1 MSDPTIFLLST
12 QTLPDA
18 LIAAAAGGRVQLDAM
33 AFIRTEPVEEIGVL
47 PRGPLTVV
55 FTSQQAVGRLK
66 GEGWRIFCTGGAT
79 RKLVSERFGEDAIA
93 GTADSA
99 EDLARVIIGSGAGKA
114 VTFFCGDQRRE
125 ELPAMLRKAG
135 WLVDERIVYRTILQP
150 QKVSRRYDGI
160 AFFSPSA
167 VESFFSVNAA
177 DEATVYFAIGRTT
190 AAAVFARTGKEAMI
204 SNQPDKEVLIQQM
217 IAHFKV

>member
-1 MSDPTIFLLST
+1 MIFLLST

-18 LIAAAAGGRVQLDAM
+18 LIAAAAVSRVQLDAM
-33 AFIRTEPVEEIGVL
+33 AFIRTEPVEETVVL
-47 PRGPLTVV
+47 PEGPLTVV

-99 EDLARVIIGSGAGKA
+99 EDLARMIIGSAAGKA

-125 ELPAMLRKAG
+125 ELPVLLRQAG
-135 WLVDERIVYRTILQP
+135 FLVHEKVVYRTVLQP
-150 QKVSRRYDGI
+150 QKISRHYDGI

-167 VESFFSVNAA
+167 VESFFLVNEVDAA
-177 DEATVYFAIGRTT
+177 TGFFAIGRTT
-190 AAAVFARTGKEAMI
+190 AAAIHARTGREAMI

-217 IAHFKV
+217 IAHFIV

>member
-1 MSDPTIFLLST
+1 MIFLLST

-18 LIAAAAGGRVQLDAM
+18 LIAAATVSRVQLDAM
-33 AFIRTEPVEEIGVL
+33 AFIRTERVEETGML
-47 PRGPLTVV
+47 PEGPLTVV
-55 FTSQQAVGRLK
+55 FTSQQAVGRWK

-99 EDLARVIIGSGAGKA
+99 EDLARVIIDSGAGKE
-114 VTFFCGDQRRE
+114 VLFFCGDQRRE
-125 ELPAMLRKAG
+125 ELPVLLRQAG
-135 WLVDERIVYRTILQP
+135 FLVHEKVVYRTVLQP
-150 QKVSRRYDGI
+150 QKIARRYDGI

-167 VESFFSVNAA
+167 VESFFSVNAGDA
-177 DEATVYFAIGRTT
+177 ATVFFAIGRTT
-190 AAAVFARTGKEAMI
+190 AAAIRARTGREAMV
-204 SNQPDKEVLIQQM
+204 SSRPDKEVLIQQM